1 MRVSAAV
8 IAVSCAACSAPGDSP
23 FFERL
28 SPVGILDTTPAADA
42 VDVAIDTDL
51 EIEFG
56 GDVRNAQAIEDAF
69 TLVALPAETP
79 VVGLVVSYDDRLA
92 RIVLPNGVDLE
103 LGSRYRASLTGLL
116 DVRGRPLEPYQWEF
130 TVVDPPAPALVAML
144 PTPAST
150 SPGNFVVRAIFNVP
164 LDPALLG
171 ANPLRVNAG
180 GVGGSASYDP
190 SSNTLTFHPNA
201 TANGGMSVTF
211 DLAGVVD
218 VYGRQFVPSG
228 WAFTANDAIVDASR
242 PTLAGNVTASETSA
256 GTITVTY
263 DPAID
268 DQWSGTGIR
277 YEALLTKLKPPAPAG
292 CLDPFEPES
301 IRAAVYGTTPSGI
314 AISGLSGGSW
324 SVLLDAEDGSGR
336 RSLASTGGTVTL
348 TQGAATFVTAI
359 QPVLEERC
367 ALSGCHVGNDPP
379 GYVDYTDTRDEIVS
393 HESQTGL
400 ALVTPYCLQQSYLW
414 HKLAPGFEIDGQ
426 SMPPLSVE
434 ASALSRR
441 DRELFRRWIVE
452 QGGN

>member
-23 FFERL
+23 FFERR
-28 SPVGILDTTPAADA
+28 SPVGIIDTTPPDGA
-42 VDVAIDTDL
+42 VEVGIDVDL

-56 GDVRNAQAIEDAF
+56 GDVLNAQAIESAF
-69 TLVALPAETP
+69 TLVELPAETP

-92 RIVLPNGVDLE
+92 RIALPNGVELE
-103 LGSRYRASLTGLL
+103 LGSRYRASLDGLL

-144 PTPAST
+144 PAPAST
-150 SPGNFVVRAIFNVP
+150 APGNFVVRAIFNVP

-180 GVGGSASYDP
+180 AVGGSTTYDP
-190 SSNTLTFHPNA
+190 SSNTLTFHPNT

-211 DLAGVVD
+211 DLAGVED

-228 WAFTANDAIVDASR
+228 WAFVADDAIVDATR
-242 PTLAGNVTASETSA
+242 PTLGGNVSASETSA
-256 GTITVTY
+256 GTITVVY
-263 DPAID
+263 DAAAD
-268 DQWSGTGIR
+268 DRWSGTGIR
-277 YEALLTKLKPPAPAG
+277 YEALLTKLKPPAPTG

-301 IRAAVYGTTPSGI
+301 VRAAVYGTTSSGI
-314 AISGLSGGSW
+314 AVSGLSGGSW

-336 RSLASTGGTVTL
+336 RSLATTAGTVTL
-348 TQGAATFVTAI
+348 TQGAATFAARI
-359 QPVLEERC
+359 QPLLEEGC

-379 GYVDYTDTRDEIVS
+379 GYVDYTGTLGEIVA

-400 ALVTPYCLQQSYLW
+400 PLVTPYCLQQSYLW

-426 SMPPLSVE
+426 PMPPRSVE